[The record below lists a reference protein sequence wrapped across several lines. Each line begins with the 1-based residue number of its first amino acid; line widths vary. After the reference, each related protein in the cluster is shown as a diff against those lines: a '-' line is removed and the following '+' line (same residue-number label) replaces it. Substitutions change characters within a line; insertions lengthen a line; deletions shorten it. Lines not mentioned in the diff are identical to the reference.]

1 MGVDPRLRRPKQPGN
16 GGKSGLAES
25 RPIGME
31 IMRSSMCNMKKTKQN
46 RIFESM
52 KMDEVKELIVDL
64 STFVAVIPLDKQ
76 GLEMLSV
83 NKKGE
88 VFKIKSSKAAKRDID
103 IVPRTVRGEESI
115 ASSMVSVVE
124 QISSDIG
131 WDRVRNCADDFSSFS
146 IVHDNELRQS
156 VLDVRVP
163 PAFPNEAPTCT
174 SSDLPQLRLE
184 LDWSEAG
191 KRNLRT
197 VFEAFEGEVE
207 VFLPVWEKL
216 SQLDEA
222 CCVIDP
228 DRPTGKDLHR
238 RIVVNREVSVQVTVD
253 PETLHDC
260 PKLNFLGADE
270 QVEFLRRN
278 YERNIASYDPNDNLA
293 ESLERLLG
301 IELPGPDV
309 ASDGEYLVDCCI
321 CYSHVL
327 DGETPIKSCDGAAG
341 GGRCGQR
348 FHERCLYSY
357 MVQTTDKQIYLGV
370 IAGKCLGCGSR
381 ISCKD
386 LSHR

>member
-1 MGVDPRLRRPKQPGN
+1 
-16 GGKSGLAES
+16 
-25 RPIGME
+25 
-31 IMRSSMCNMKKTKQN
+31 
-46 RIFESM
+46 
-52 KMDEVKELIVDL
+52 MDEVKEPIVDL
-64 STFVAVIPLDKQ
+64 STLVTLIPLDEQ

-83 NKKGE
+83 NKTGE
-88 VFKIKSSKAAKRDID
+88 VFKITADKRDID
-103 IVPRTVRGEESI
+103 IAQRTDLGEEYIS
-115 ASSMVSVVE
+115 SSMVSVVD

-146 IVHDNELRQS
+146 IVHDNDCRQS
-156 VLDVRVP
+156 VLEVRVP
-163 PAFPNEAPTCT
+163 PAFPNEAPICT
-174 SSDLPQLRLE
+174 SNDLPKLWLE
-184 LDWSEAG
+184 LDWSEPG
-191 KRNLRT
+191 KRNLGT
-197 VFEAFEGEVE
+197 AFAAFKGEVE
-207 VFLPVWEKL
+207 VFLPAWEKL

-253 PETLHDC
+253 PEAFHDC
-260 PKLNFLGADE
+260 PKLNFLGADG
-270 QVEFLRRN
+270 QVEFLRQN
-278 YERNIASYDPNDNLA
+278 YERNIASFDPGDNLA

-301 IELPGPDV
+301 VDLPGPDV

-327 DGETPIKSCDGAAG
+327 DGETPIKSCDSAAG
-341 GGRCGQR
+341 GGTCGQR

-357 MVQTTDKQIYLGV
+357 LVQTTDKQIYLRV

>member
-1 MGVDPRLRRPKQPGN
+1 MAENQPM
-16 GGKSGLAES
+16 
-25 RPIGME
+25 GME
-31 IMRSSMCNMKKTKQN
+31 IMRTMCKMKNKTKFRELRWRTQN
-46 RIFESM
+46 TI
-52 KMDEVKELIVDL
+52 MDEVKVKEPIVDL
-64 STFVAVIPLDKQ
+64 SAFVALIPLDEQ

-83 NKKGE
+83 NKNGE
-88 VFKIKSSKAAKRDID
+88 VFKIKAAKRDCID
-103 IVPRTVRGEESI
+103 MVPRTVLGEESI
-115 ASSMVSVVE
+115 SSSMVSVVE
-124 QISSDIG
+124 QICSDIG

-146 IVHDNELRQS
+146 VVYDCNECRQS

-163 PAFPNEAPTCT
+163 PAFPNEAPICT

-184 LDWSEAG
+184 LDWSEPG
-191 KRNLRT
+191 KRTLRT
-197 VFEAFEGEVE
+197 AFEAFKGEVE

-238 RIVVNREVSVQVTVD
+238 RIVVNREVSVHVTVD
-253 PETLHDC
+253 PETLNDC

-278 YERNIASYDPNDNLA
+278 YERNIASFDPNDNLA
-293 ESLERLLG
+293 ESLERLLCV
-301 IELPGPDV
+301 ELPGPEV

-327 DGETPIKSCDGAAG
+327 DGETPTKSCDSAAAGG

-348 FHERCLYSY
+348 YHERCLYSY
-357 MVQTTDKQIYLGV
+357 LVQTTDKQIYLRV
-370 IAGKCLGCGSR
+370 IAGKCLSCGSR

-386 LSHR
+386 LSRR